1 MKFYRIAL
9 VLACFQLST
18 LIALAQE
25 NAVSFGY
32 DAGGNMVQR
41 SIQVMPGGRFGNF
54 NTPKDSAQREF
65 KVFPNPTNQ
74 FLNIEGALPENT
86 TSGELSLINM
96 NGQVLKKDSYT
107 GQPKALPVYDLKPGM
122 YLLEIRYSKKE
133 KSTYKI
139 IVNN

>member
-1 MKFYRIAL
+1 MTFLKPFL
-9 VLACFQLST
+9 GVLFLLCLNN
-18 LIALAQE
+18 LKGQE
-25 NAVSFGY
+25 DNVVFSY
-32 DAGGNMVQR
+32 DAAGNIIER
-41 SIQVMPGGRFGNF
+41 GIQVMPGGRIGNF
-54 NTPKDSAQREF
+54 NAPKDSAQREF

-74 FLNIEGALPENT
+74 FLTIEGTLPENT

-96 NGQVLKKDSYT
+96 NGQVLKKDSYA
-107 GQPKALPVYDLKPGM
+107 GQSKTMTVNDLKPGM